1 MNYNNLIA
9 DKINLKNF
17 KITRSSSTFIV
28 GEISANHGG
37 NLKNVFKSIDFLKKI
52 GANAIKIQSYEASTI
67 TINSRDKGF
76 YIDDKSIWKGRY
88 LFDLYK
94 KAQTPFSW
102 HRKIFDYAKRKK
114 LICFSSPFDKSSVD
128 LLEKLNCPIYKVASA
143 EIQDLDLINYIARK
157 KKPIIISTGIANIK
171 EIEDAI
177 KECLKVR
184 NNKIILLNC
193 ISSYPAKINEVNV
206 KYINTLKKYSNIVGF
221 SDHTNDCLA
230 AICSVCLGAKIVEK
244 HFILNNKIKSPDNS
258 FSMNKKEFKD
268 YVFQIRNTEKV
279 LGKEAIDKKKILKG
293 KLKTLTRSLY
303 FIKDLK
309 KGEKIQYNH
318 IKSFRPGIGIKPNLI
333 NMVIG
338 KKLKRNVKK
347 FSPIHKKYL

>member
-9 DKINLKNF
+9 EKINLKNF
-17 KITRSSSTFIV
+17 KITRNSSTFIV

-52 GANAIKIQSYEASTI
+52 GADAIKIQSYEASTI
-67 TINSRDKGF
+67 TINSRDKAF

-102 HRKIFDYAKRKK
+102 HKKIFDYAKRKK

-128 LLEKLNCPIYKVASA
+128 LLEKLDCPIYKVASA

-171 EIEDAI
+171 EIKDAI
-177 KECLKVR
+177 NECLKVR
-184 NNKIILLNC
+184 NNKVILLNC
-193 ISSYPAKINEVNV
+193 ISSYPAKITEVNV
-206 KYINTLKKYSNIVGF
+206 KYINTLKKYANIVGF

-230 AICSVCLGAKIVEK
+230 AIGSVCLGAKIIEK

-258 FSMNKKEFKD
+258 FSMNKQEFKD

-279 LGKEAIDKKKILKG
+279 LGKEEVDKKKILKG

-309 KGEKIQYNH
+309 KGEIIQYDH

-347 FSPIHKKYL
+347 FTPIHKQYI

>member
-1 MNYNNLIA
+1 M
-9 DKINLKNF
+9 
-17 KITRSSSTFIV
+17 

-52 GANAIKIQSYEASTI
+52 GVNAIKIQSYEASTI

-157 KKPIIISTGIANIK
+157 KN
-171 EIEDAI
+171 
-177 KECLKVR
+177 R
-184 NNKIILLNC
+184 
-193 ISSYPAKINEVNV
+193 
-206 KYINTLKKYSNIVGF
+206 
-221 SDHTNDCLA
+221 
-230 AICSVCLGAKIVEK
+230 
-244 HFILNNKIKSPDNS
+244 
-258 FSMNKKEFKD
+258 
-268 YVFQIRNTEKV
+268 
-279 LGKEAIDKKKILKG
+279 
-293 KLKTLTRSLY
+293 
-303 FIKDLK
+303 
-309 KGEKIQYNH
+309 
-318 IKSFRPGIGIKPNLI
+318 
-333 NMVIG
+333 
-338 KKLKRNVKK
+338 
-347 FSPIHKKYL
+347 